1 MGLHFWLIP
10 TVGVLVLA
18 IGLFYLIV
26 KRTGGVG
33 VRGEGRTVVHKAEHD
48 EENLP
53 PA

>member
-10 TVGVLVLA
+10 TIGILA
-18 IGLFYLIV
+18 IGIWLFYMIV
-26 KRTGGVG
+26 KRTGGGG
-33 VRGEGRTVVHKAEHD
+33 VRAEGRTVVHKAEHD

>member
-10 TVGVLVLA
+10 TLGVLVIA
-18 IGLFYLIV
+18 IWLFYSIV
-26 KRTGGVG
+26 KRTGGPG
-33 VRGEGRTVVHKAEHD
+33 VRTDGRTVVHKTEHD